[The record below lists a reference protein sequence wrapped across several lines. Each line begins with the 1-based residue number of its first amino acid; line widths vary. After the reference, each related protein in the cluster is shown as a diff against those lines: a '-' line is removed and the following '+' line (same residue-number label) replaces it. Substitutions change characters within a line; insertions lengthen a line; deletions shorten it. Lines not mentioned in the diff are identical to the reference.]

1 MNKRKLLYCL
11 LVAVSLSFAISI
23 PSSAAVRTAATASE
37 DNADLN
43 ARKTAMYNTIYAL
56 YANLS
61 ALQAKASVFEY
72 QLASMQQKQETV
84 QKLLSTVEG
93 QLTESELNKVEK
105 NLISDSLDYIK
116 SSFSVWDEIYRNLMT
131 SHQVLLVET
140 AVLNDNL
147 NTVQSAIESAT
158 TVEEM
163 DAVEARLAQCKNKL
177 NELNNEAAELSYY
190 LDKWEKEE
198 LSIQQELEDMSER
211 LKTPTVM
218 HYSSC
223 DTETQAPIYSVSGT
237 RLPANSVKRH
247 GIYIQNGKKF
257 IKK

>member
-11 LVAVSLSFAISI
+11 LVTVSLSFAISI

-43 ARKTAMYNTIYAL
+43 ARKTAMYNRF
-56 YANLS
+56 ANLDMKLH
-61 ALQAKASVFEY
+61 ALQAQASAFEY

-84 QKLLSTVEG
+84 QKLLSTVEE

-116 SSFSVWDEIYRNLMT
+116 SSFSEWDDIYRNLI
-131 SHQVLLVET
+131 SSNQVLFAEIS
-140 AVLNDNL
+140 NL
-147 NTVQSAIESAT
+147 YVNSYTVQSAIESAT

-163 DAVEARLAQCKNKL
+163 DAVEARIAECEIVMSALVAQ
-177 NELNNEAAELSYY
+177 AADLSYS
-190 LDKWEKEE
+190 LDEWENEV